1 MNCELLAVG
10 TELLLGEIANTDGQ
24 MIAQGLN
31 EHGIN
36 VYWQTVVGDNPA
48 RLRQALEIAR
58 DRADIIITTGG
69 LGPTADDLTKE
80 TVAAVFGKKLYTDP
94 RQLARL
100 KERMGPRMTPN
111 NLKQAD
117 LPEGC
122 TVLENDWGTAPG
134 CAFEADGVHV
144 IMLPGPPR
152 ECKPM
157 FLYRAVP
164 YLEKLQGGVIGSRY
178 VKIFGVGESSMETLV
193 RPLMEKQTQV
203 TMAPYAKEGECELRI
218 TARAESREAA
228 LALCDPV
235 VEQVREI
242 LGDNI
247 YGVDVASL
255 EERVVR
261 GLRQQGM
268 TLALAESCTG
278 GLLAKRITDVPG
290 ASEVFGFGCV
300 TYSNEAKQ
308 ALVGVSPETLERY
321 TAVSPETALEM
332 ARGARQRGGA
342 DIGLSTTGYAGPGG
356 GTEEHPVGTVFIG
369 LSWAGG
375 ERVICPE
382 RRYMRS
388 REQIRR
394 SASSTALDLLRREV
408 LKL

>member
-58 DRADIIITTGG
+58 ERADIIITTGG

-94 RQLARL
+94 GQLARL

-122 TVLENDWGTAPG
+122 IVLENDWGTAPG

-193 RPLMEKQTQV
+193 KPLMEKQTQV

-255 EERVVR
+255 EERVVQ

-332 ARGARQRGGA
+332 ARGARQCSGA

-369 LSWAGG
+369 LSWDGG

>member
-193 RPLMEKQTQV
+193 KPLMEKQTQV

-255 EERVVR
+255 EERVVQ

-369 LSWAGG
+369 LSWDGG

>member
-58 DRADIIITTGG
+58 ERADIIITTGG

-80 TVAAVFGKKLYTDP
+80 TVAAVFGKKLHTDP
-94 RQLARL
+94 GQLARL

-122 TVLENDWGTAPG
+122 IVLENDWGTAPG

-193 RPLMEKQTQV
+193 KPLMEKQTQV

-255 EERVVR
+255 EERVVQ

-332 ARGARQRGGA
+332 ARGARQCSGA

-369 LSWAGG
+369 LSWDGG

>member
-36 VYWQTVVGDNPA
+36 VYWQTVVGDNPV
-48 RLRQALEIAR
+48 RLRQALDIAKA
-58 DRADIIITTGG
+58 RADIIITTGG

-80 TVAAVFGKKLYTDP
+80 TVAAAFGKALKTDEK
-94 RQLARL
+94 QLARL
-100 KERMGPRMTPN
+100 KERMGETMTPN

-122 TVLENDWGTAPG
+122 IVLENDWGTAPG
-134 CAFEADGVHV
+134 CAFEAEGVHV

-193 RPLMEKQTQV
+193 KPLMDRQTRV

-218 TARAESREAA
+218 TARAETKEAA

-247 YGVDVASL
+247 YGVDVSSL
-255 EERVVR
+255 EERVVQ
-261 GLRQQGM
+261 GLKQQNL
-268 TLALAESCTG
+268 TIALAESCTG
-278 GLLAKRITDVPG
+278 GLIAKRLTDIPG
-290 ASEVFGFGCV
+290 ASQVLEFGWV
-300 TYSNEAKQ
+300 TYSDHAKQ
-308 ALVGVSPETLERY
+308 KMLGVSPETLQKY

-332 ARGARQRGGA
+332 AKGAREKSGA
-342 DIGLSTTGYAGPGG
+342 DIGLSVTGYAGPGG

-369 LSWAGG
+369 LSWQGG
-375 ERVICPE
+375 EKVICPP

-388 REQIRR
+388 REQVRR
-394 SASSTALDLLRREV
+394 SSASHALDLVRREV
-408 LKL
+408 LHL

>member
-134 CAFEADGVHV
+134 CAFEAAGVHV

-193 RPLMEKQTQV
+193 KPLMEKQTQV

-255 EERVVR
+255 EERVVQ
-261 GLRQQGM
+261 GLREQGM

-369 LSWAGG
+369 LSWDGG

>member
-48 RLRQALEIAR
+48 RLRQALDIAKG
-58 DRADIIITTGG
+58 RANIIITTGG

-80 TVAAVFGKKLYTDP
+80 TVAAAFGKALKTDEK
-94 RQLARL
+94 QLARL
-100 KERMGPRMTPN
+100 KERMGESMTPN

-122 TVLENDWGTAPG
+122 IVLENDWGTAPG

-193 RPLMEKQTQV
+193 KPLMDRQSRV

-218 TARAESREAA
+218 TARAETKEAA

-247 YGVDVASL
+247 YGVDVSSL
-255 EERVVR
+255 EERVVQ
-261 GLRQQGM
+261 GLKQQNM
-268 TLALAESCTG
+268 TIALAESCTG
-278 GLLAKRITDVPG
+278 GLIAKRLTDIPG
-290 ASEVFGFGCV
+290 ASQVLEFGWV
-300 TYSNEAKQ
+300 TYSNRAKQ
-308 ALVGVSPETLERY
+308 KMLGVSPETLQKY

-332 ARGARQRGGA
+332 AKGARIKSGA
-342 DIGLSTTGYAGPGG
+342 DIGLSVTGYAGPDG

-369 LSWAGG
+369 LSWQGG
-375 ERVICPE
+375 EKVICPP

-388 REQIRR
+388 REQVRR
-394 SASSTALDLLRREV
+394 SAASHALDLVRREV
-408 LKL
+408 LHL

>member
-193 RPLMEKQTQV
+193 KPLMEKQTQV

-255 EERVVR
+255 EERVVQ
-261 GLRQQGM
+261 GLREQGM

>member
-24 MIAQGLN
+24 MIAQGLS

-36 VYWQTVVGDNPA
+36 VYWQTVVGDNPG
-48 RLRQALEIAR
+48 RLRQALDIAR
-58 DRADIIITTGG
+58 SRADIIITTGG

-80 TVAAVFGKKLYTDP
+80 TVAAAFGKRLYTDP
-94 RQLARL
+94 GQLARL

-117 LPEGC
+117 LP
-122 TVLENDWGTAPG
+122 
-134 CAFEADGVHV
+134 
-144 IMLPGPPR
+144 GPPR
-152 ECKPM
+152 ECRPM

-193 RPLMEKQTQV
+193 KPLMDRLEGV

-218 TARAESREAA
+218 TARAETKEAA

-235 VEQVREI
+235 VAQVRDI
-242 LGDNI
+242 LGTHV
-247 YGVDVASL
+247 YGVDVSSL
-255 EERVVR
+255 EERVVQ
-261 GLRQQGM
+261 GLRQQGL
-268 TLALAESCTG
+268 TIALAESCTG
-278 GLLAKRITDVPG
+278 GLVAKRITDIAG

-300 TYSNEAKQ
+300 TYSNAAKQ
-308 ALVGVSPETLERY
+308 RLLGVSAETLERC
-321 TAVSPETALEM
+321 TAVSEQTALEM
-332 ARGARQRGGA
+332 ARGVRALSGA
-342 DIGLSTTGYAGPGG
+342 DIGLSVTGYAGPGG

-375 ERVICPE
+375 ERVVCPE

-388 REQIRR
+388 REQVRR
-394 SASSTALDLLRREV
+394 SAASHALDLVRREV
-408 LKL
+408 LERA

>member
-1 MNCELLAVG
+1 
-10 TELLLGEIANTDGQ
+10 
-24 MIAQGLN
+24 
-31 EHGIN
+31 
-36 VYWQTVVGDNPA
+36 
-48 RLRQALEIAR
+48 
-58 DRADIIITTGG
+58 
-69 LGPTADDLTKE
+69 
-80 TVAAVFGKKLYTDP
+80 
-94 RQLARL
+94 
-100 KERMGPRMTPN
+100 
-111 NLKQAD
+111 
-117 LPEGC
+117 
-122 TVLENDWGTAPG
+122 
-134 CAFEADGVHV
+134 
-144 IMLPGPPR
+144 
-152 ECKPM
+152 M

-193 RPLMEKQTQV
+193 KPLMEKQTQV

-255 EERVVR
+255 EERVVQ
-261 GLRQQGM
+261 GLREQGM